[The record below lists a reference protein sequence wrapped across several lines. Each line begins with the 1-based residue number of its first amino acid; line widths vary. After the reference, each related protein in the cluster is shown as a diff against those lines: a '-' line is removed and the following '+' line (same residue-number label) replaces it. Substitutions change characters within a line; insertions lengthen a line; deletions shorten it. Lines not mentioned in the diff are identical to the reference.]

1 MALEDEGK
9 ETVEV
14 LGESDDSPASSRTR
28 IGNLEHVVDESVD
41 SPASCQ
47 LLVSSFS
54 LRKTRQDLKNPRD
67 SA

>member
-9 ETVEV
+9 QAVEV
-14 LGESDDSPASSRTR
+14 LGESDDSPAGSRTR

-41 SPASCQ
+41 GPPSCK

-54 LRKTRQDLKNPRD
+54 LREPR
-67 SA
+67 